1 MDLPA
6 VARFAAASRVAIGAA
21 LLTAPRPVGT
31 PWLGDV
37 SERPDAQIAIAGLGA
52 RDLVIGAGTLWALA
66 GRKRDV
72 GPWLIAAGLAD
83 AADFAGAFRF
93 RKGLSTASVAGTA
106 ALAGGSAALHAWL
119 HSELG

>member
-1 MDLPA
+1 MDLSTIVR
-6 VARFAAASRVAIGAA
+6 VAGASRVAIGAA
-21 LLTAPRPVGT
+21 LLSAPSLVGK

-52 RDLVIGAGTLWALA
+52 RDLVIGAGTLWALG

-106 ALAGGSAALHAWL
+106 ALAGGSAVLHAWL
-119 HSELG
+119 QSELG